1 MAITISGENNND
13 KILASDG
20 VIDSLSA
27 LNIAGIVTATTF
39 VGNLTGNVTGN
50 VTGDV
55 GGNLTGNVTG
65 NINNSTLLLQTG
77 GYERLRITSDGK
89 VSVGNESS
97 PLGILHVKEGD
108 SGVTSADTSQDTL
121 FLESN
126 GNAGLTIA
134 TPNANTG
141 YLTFADPEDSNIGQ
155 IIYRHSDNSMSM
167 FVNAAERLRIASG
180 GQVIIGDDDTDKAN
194 GNFDDL
200 IVGANASST
209 ETHGITIVCGNAAT
223 NGGIAFSDGSA
234 GGADAYRGMISYQH
248 NDNHMQF
255 RTNAVERL
263 RITSTGI
270 IDAPTQTG
278 FYARMQNDKNNV
290 MGGGAAYYTVLF
302 DSDSGS
308 ICYNQ
313 DNAYATGTGLY
324 TVPAGGDGHYLFST
338 AVCLSTDAYG
348 RAGEA
353 WFLVGSNRYFF
364 DRKYFTSTSG
374 TITGYY
380 GTSIIKL
387 TAGQT
392 VGVQAFVS
400 GGSTDV
406 DVLAASSANQ
416 ITWFTGRK
424 IP

>member
-1 MAITISGENNND
+1 
-13 KILASDG
+13 
-20 VIDSLSA
+20 
-27 LNIAGIVTATTF
+27 
-39 VGNLTGNVTGN
+39 
-50 VTGDV
+50 
-55 GGNLTGNVTG
+55 
-65 NINNSTLLLQTG
+65 
-77 GYERLRITSDGK
+77 
-89 VSVGNESS
+89 
-97 PLGILHVKEGD
+97 
-108 SGVTSADTSQDTL
+108 
-121 FLESN
+121 
-126 GNAGLTIA
+126 
-134 TPNANTG
+134 
-141 YLTFADPEDSNIGQ
+141 
-155 IIYRHSDNSMSM
+155 
-167 FVNAAERLRIASG
+167 
-180 GQVIIGDDDTDKAN
+180 
-194 GNFDDL
+194 
-200 IVGANASST
+200 
-209 ETHGITIVCGNAAT
+209 
-223 NGGIAFSDGSA
+223 
-234 GGADAYRGMISYQH
+234 
-248 NDNHMQF
+248 MQF

-324 TVPAGGDGHYLFST
+324 TVPAGGDGHYMFST
-338 AVCLSTDAYG
+338 AVCLSTQCYG
-348 RAGEA
+348 RWGDA

-364 DRKYFTSTSG
+364 DRTYFTSTSG

-392 VGVQAFVS
+392 VGVQAFIS

-406 DVLAASSANQ
+406 DVLGATSANH

>member
-1 MAITISGENNND
+1 
-13 KILASDG
+13 
-20 VIDSLSA
+20 LSA

-324 TVPAGGDGHYLFST
+324 TVPAGGDGHYMFST
-338 AVCLSTDAYG
+338 AVCLSTQCYG
-348 RAGEA
+348 RGGEA

-392 VGVQAFVS
+392 VGVQAFIS

-406 DVLAASSANQ
+406 DVLGATSANH